1 MTTNENS
8 INWFEISVTDIN
20 RAKKFYETIF
30 DIKMEVS
37 DMMGMEMATFPYQPG
52 KSMASGSLVKSEYHQ
67 PSKDG
72 AKIYLNGN
80 PDLSVAL
87 SKVEKAGGKIML
99 PKTNIGEGIG
109 HMAFFIDT
117 EGNSVALHSNN

>member
-8 INWFEISVTDIN
+8 INWFEISVKDIN

-37 DMMGMEMATFPYQPG
+37 DMMGMEMATFPYQQG

-72 AKIYLNGN
+72 VKIYLNGN

-87 SKVEKAGGKIML
+87 SKVEKAGGKITL
-99 PKTNIGEGIG
+99 PKTNIGEGI
-109 HMAFFIDT
+109 
-117 EGNSVALHSNN
+117 